1 MRETIALYLL
11 PCRVVWLLWRK
22 MEEELM
28 KVAPC
33 SSLAVDSILRVG
45 TAGLIWGSCIAPYD
59 ARKQGLTAAAR
70 ASYVVCSLYLSLL
83 LTRVPNSILDVLSVI
98 FGFPKI
104 LQAKTIGGHGLIC
117 GLVGGCFSGT
127 RCALQRYRQKNDWVN
142 TLVAGAAA
150 GAVAAARTRSLP
162 TVVMS
167 AGGAS
172 VVAAM
177 VDYSTSL

>member
-1 MRETIALYLL
+1 
-11 PCRVVWLLWRK
+11 

-33 SSLAVDSILRVG
+33 SSLAVDSVLRVG

-70 ASYVVCSLYLSLL
+70 ASYV
-83 LTRVPNSILDVLSVI
+83 
-98 FGFPKI
+98 
-104 LQAKTIGGHGLIC
+104 AKTIGGHGLIC

-167 AGGAS
+167 AGGVS